1 MKRWLCALL
10 ALCLLPLCAAAEL
23 EDSLPDALQV
33 SQTKESLR
41 LDGTLYGQIH
51 YPHTVNADVDAAL
64 RAVLDALA
72 DRAVDHFPLKPADKN
87 EGAVLDCGPSV
98 FRTGDR
104 WVSFLSLA
112 MVRDGREQIYVDFDA
127 RAYDVVTGRRLTLDD
142 VVADAAG
149 LALVSAAARERLAAY
164 FPEEAADPAL
174 LDALTAPEALANV
187 PFTLNAAFLQ
197 LHYRADALYPGKNT
211 LMHVRVPYADLRAHM
226 TDAARMQTDNSRRKL
241 LALTYDDGPVR
252 GRTLRLIRNLRAGGA
267 GATFFIVGERIR
279 IGHDEISF
287 AHDAGF
293 TIASHNY
300 KHVYHYAN
308 QGKVAAFRD
317 QLNAELG
324 AVVGDTVRMM
334 RAPGGN
340 ESIFIREDVHLPL
353 IHWSVISS
361 SKNGKVENPASEAH
375 TLASVARDGDI
386 ILLHDMYSGTDVM
399 AETLPRLLAERGFL
413 CVTLEELFA
422 ARGIPLEPNQVYWNA
437 REAE

>member
-187 PFTLNAAFLQ
+187 PFTLNAAF
-197 LHYRADALYPGKNT
+197 
-211 LMHVRVPYADLRAHM
+211 LRAHM